1 MALFK
6 WIGGLR
12 GAFAAGPLGALA
24 GYALGSLFEAIT
36 DGQGVIQADKTRTS
50 QRGQGQSQWQSHTSQ
65 GGSWTDEQESQRNG
79 YLFSLMLLSAHIIQ
93 ADGKVMHSEMEFV
106 RQTLRSTYGEEA
118 VTQANDILLRLFE
131 KRKQLG
137 EAQWQQQIIQ
147 SCRQISHLMGIEQRR
162 QLLAFLCEI
171 SKADG
176 HVDQTEIDQL
186 HLLAGYLRLSASEV
200 DQLLHLGGNTLEE
213 AYKVLGVSPDAT
225 DDEVKK
231 AYRKMALQYHPDK
244 VATLGDDV
252 KAAAEKKF
260 KEIGAAKD
268 LIWAARGL

>member
-1 MALFK
+1 MAMFR
-6 WIGGLR
+6 WIGGIL
-12 GAFAAGPLGALA
+12 GAFAAGPIGALA
-24 GYALGSLFEAIT
+24 GYALGSLIENFLDGNKVQTEQEAER
-36 DGQGVIQADKTRTS
+36 TRQ
-50 QRGQGQSQWQSHTSQ
+50 QRQHHTSNDQ
-65 GGSWTDEQESQRNG
+65 SWSQQQESQRNG

-93 ADGKVMHSEMEFV
+93 ADGKIMHSEMEFV
-106 RQTLRSTYGEEA
+106 RQTIRSTYGEEA
-118 VTQANDILLRLFE
+118 VKQANEILLRLFD

-137 EAQWQQQIIQ
+137 EAEWNHQITL
-147 SCRQISHLMGIEQRR
+147 SCRQISRLMTADQRR

-176 HVDQTEIDQL
+176 KVDQIEIDQL
-186 HLLAGYLRLSASEV
+186 YYLARNLRLSNSDV
-200 DQLLHLGGNTLEE
+200 DQLLHLGGNTIEE
-213 AYKVLGVSPDAT
+213 AYKVLGVSPDAS

-231 AYRKMALQYHPDK
+231 AYRRMALKYHPDK
-244 VATLGDDV
+244 VASLGDDV